1 MKEFTLELKSI
12 LSAAGSALVGCGDL
26 SGIANS
32 DFRYGISVALPVEAH
47 IVKGI
52 MDGPTDAYFKAYHEL
67 NQQLDEIVLRGE
79 EFLLAHGYHAYAQ
92 TTQRVREDAQ
102 QRTELPH
109 KTIAVCAGI
118 GWIGKSCLLVTE
130 KYGSAVRLSSI
141 LTDAPL
147 ICDSPLP
154 ASKCKGCKKCV
165 EACPA
170 QALSGISWAVGV
182 DRDSILNTEAC
193 IDKQMELTK
202 QSTGRETVFLCGKCF
217 AVCPFTQRYIQSRKI
232 TPTGRFIL

>member
-1 MKEFTLELKSI
+1 MTDLTLELKTF
-12 LSAAGSALVGCGDL
+12 LTRNNDALVGVGDL
-26 SGIANS
+26 SGLPGLA
-32 DFRYGISVALPVEAH
+32 FRYGISIAMPLPAAVVA
-47 IVKGI
+47 GI
-52 MDGPTDAYFKAYHEL
+52 MEGPTAEYFQAYHEL
-67 NQQLDEIVLRGE
+67 EQRLTETALRGE
-79 EFLLAHGYHAYAQ
+79 EFLKARGYQAYARISA
-92 TTQRVREDAQ
+92 RVREDGEW
-102 QRTELPH
+102 RTELPH
-109 KTIAVCAGI
+109 KTVATAAGL

-154 ASKCKGCKKCV
+154 ASKCKGCKKCG

-202 QSTGRETVFLCGKCF
+202 QSTGRETEFLCGKCF